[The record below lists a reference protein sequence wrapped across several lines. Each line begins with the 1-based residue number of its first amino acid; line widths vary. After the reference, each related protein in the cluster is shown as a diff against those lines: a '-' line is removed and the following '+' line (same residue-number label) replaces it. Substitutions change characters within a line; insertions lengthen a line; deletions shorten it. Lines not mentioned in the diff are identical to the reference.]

1 VTRCGG
7 VTTSTGVEAA
17 PGKGKRVDDVSW
29 ADTNLTKSKIKKNPR
44 GRFNCFKWMVKI

>member
-29 ADTNLTKSKIKKNPR
+29 ADTNLTKSKILKKIHVVDLTVSN
-44 GRFNCFKWMVKI
+44 GW